1 MRTSPGG
8 SWLPWAAGAL
18 LVALLAALGVL
29 QLRWLGQVGDA
40 ERQRLEAGVA
50 NAMDAFAAEVDREVS
65 RAWLAFFR
73 PGRLPLSDAEVA
85 DLAAAWRENA
95 PDPELIAELLVVAD
109 GEDGGAAQTYRLDAA
124 GRREAGPP
132 SPDPALPEGAGVAR
146 WGGTALL
153 SGLPG
158 IAVPLERPEA
168 IGPRPGMRRGPAPG
182 GGDGR
187 RTERTLVVVFDRAF
201 LAEEFLPRL
210 IEEHLVPVLG
220 PDLEARVTVR
230 ETGEVIWASEP
241 GLEGRTEDFE
251 WRRPLFDLLPHDAL
265 RRLILGSLVDPAF
278 RPGGIGPEGRP
289 SDTGEAPAW
298 RDLRRQH
305 ALMHRMGRHGAG
317 WILAVRPAEGSLD
330 AALARAR
337 AGNLA
342 VGTGILLLLTLA
354 AAALALTTR
363 RAQAQARR
371 QLEFTAAV
379 SHELRT
385 PLAAIRSL
393 ADNLAD
399 GIVRQP
405 EQARR
410 YGRELARQGERLSE
424 MVEQVL
430 ALGSLEARQ
439 RAPEVAPVDLAPLVA
454 EAAASAARAFEGARV
469 ETDLTPDLPPVVA
482 DPPALRR
489 AVENLVANA
498 LKHGG
503 DGGDQRW
510 VRVRLHAPP
519 PGREVRIEV
528 SDRGPGIP
536 PEDREHLFEPFF
548 RGRRARDAQ
557 RPGAGLGLHLVRR
570 VAEVHG
576 GRVEVESGAGGST
589 FSLCLPAGRR
599 PESGG
604 SAA

>member
-18 LVALLAALGVL
+18 LVALLAALGAL
-29 QLRWLGQVGDA
+29 QLRWLHQVGDV
-40 ERQRLEAGVA
+40 ERQRLEAGME
-50 NAMDAFAAEVDREVS
+50 NALADFASDVDREVS

-73 PGRLPLSDAEVA
+73 PGRLPLSDEEVA
-85 DLAAAWRENA
+85 ELAAAWQEDA
-95 PDPELIAELLVVAD
+95 PDPELIADLLIVAGGDEGRDREVRRFDAGRWVAGRWERELPPA
-109 GEDGGAAQTYRLDAA
+109 GESGGAI
-124 GRREAGPP
+124 G
-132 SPDPALPEGAGVAR
+132 R
-146 WGGTALL
+146 WGGTVLL
-153 SGLPG
+153 PTLPG
-158 IAVPLERPEA
+158 IVVPLERA
-168 IGPRPGMRRGPAPG
+168 GPPLPLR
-182 GGDGR
+182 GR
-187 RTERTLVVVFDRAF
+187 RREPAADGDARRSGRVLVVVLDRAF
-201 LAEEFLPRL
+201 FTDELLPRL
-210 IEEHLVPVLG
+210 IDEHLVPVLG
-220 PDLEARVTVR
+220 PEVQARVTVR
-230 ETGEVIWASEP
+230 DTGAVIYASAP
-241 GLEGRTEDFE
+241 GIDLEGEEFE
-251 WRRPLFDLLPHDAL
+251 WRRPLFDLLPPDEL
-265 RRLILGSLVDPAF
+265 RRLVVGTLLDPHLRPHHAGGPLGWRAF
-278 RPGGIGPEGRP
+278 HGHGHRPGPARP
-289 SDTGEAPAW
+289 N
-298 RDLRRQH
+298 
-305 ALMHRMGRHGAG
+305 AG
-317 WILAVRPAEGSLD
+317 WVLAVRPAEGSLD

-337 AGNLA
+337 HGNLA
-342 VGTGILLLLTLA
+342 VSAGILLLLAFA
-354 AAALALTTR
+354 AAALALSAR

-439 RAPEVAPVDLAPLVA
+439 RAPQVQPVDPAPLVA
-454 EAAASAARAFEGARV
+454 EAAAAAAGPFEGARL
-469 ETDLTPDLPPVVA
+469 ETDLAPGLPPVVA

-489 AVENLVANA
+489 AVENLVTNA
-498 LKHGG
+498 LKHG
-503 DGGDQRW
+503 GGDQRW

-528 SDRGPGIP
+528 SDRGSGIAS
-536 PEDREHLFEPFF
+536 EDREHLFEPFF
-548 RGRRARDAQ
+548 RGRRAREAQ

-589 FSLCLPAGRR
+589 FTLCLPAERSAE
-599 PESGG
+599 PGG
-604 SAA
+604 GAP

>member
-18 LVALLAALGVL
+18 LVALLAALGAL
-29 QLRWLGQVGDA
+29 QLRWLRQVGDA

-50 NAMDAFAAEVDREVS
+50 NAQAAFAAEVDREVS

-85 DLAAAWRENA
+85 ELAAGWRENA
-95 PDPELIAELLVVAD
+95 PDPELIADLFVVTG
-109 GEDGGAAQTYRLDAA
+109 GEDGAGRQLYRLDAG
-124 GRREAGPP
+124 GRRVAGEWP
-132 SPDPALPEGAGVAR
+132 PDPALPEGTWSATPG

-153 SGLPG
+153 PSLPG
-158 IAVPLERPEA
+158 IAVPLGRADGIP
-168 IGPRPGMRRGPAPG
+168 PRPGMRRGRIPAGADAPRA
-182 GGDGR
+182 DR
-187 RTERTLVVVFDRAF
+187 ALLIVFDRAF
-201 LAEEFLPRL
+201 LAEELLPRL
-210 IEEHLVPVLG
+210 VDEHLVPVLG
-220 PDLEARVTVR
+220 ADLEARVTVR
-230 ETGEVIWASEP
+230 ETGETIYATEP
-241 GLEGRTEDFE
+241 GLDGDFE
-251 WRRPLFDLLPHDAL
+251 WRRPLFDLLPHEAL
-265 RRLILGSLVDPAF
+265 RRLLLGALIDPAL
-278 RPGGIGPEGRP
+278 RPGGP
-289 SDTGEAPAW
+289 GEAAPGW

-305 ALMHRMGRHGAG
+305 GFLHRLGRQEPG
-317 WILAVRPAEGSLD
+317 WVLAVRPAEGSLD

-337 AGNLA
+337 RGNLA
-342 VGTGILLLLTLA
+342 VSIGILLLLAFA

-410 YGRELARQGERLSE
+410 YGRELARQGERLTE

-454 EAAASAARAFEGARV
+454 EAAAAAAKAFEGAHL
-469 ETDLTPDLPPVVA
+469 ETDLAPDLPPVPA

-489 AVENLVANA
+489 AVENLVTNA

-503 DGGDQRW
+503 DGGDERR

-528 SDRGPGIP
+528 ADRGPGIP

-576 GRVEVESGAGGST
+576 GRVEVETGAGGST
-589 FSLCLPAGRR
+589 FTLCLPAGRS
-599 PESGG
+599 PGAGG
-604 SAA
+604 NAA